1 MLGNNIAVIF
11 WDGEPLNE
19 ISAARLHRVFAGLT
33 SSKEIE
39 IKVFEGND
47 IAALAVQAATQ
58 EAPREDTVK
67 NACIFMG
74 TFFKEQLSMASSV
87 ERHVNFSIALGRELT
102 NARTTGTNPQLNAA
116 VEILSNNPVPTKYRK
131 EYNLS
136 ADIIEIIKAIDKTV
150 PNR

>member
-11 WDGEPLNE
+11 WDGEELNE
-19 ISAARLHRVFAGLT
+19 LSAAKLQATLGSITNSKRVEVRVFE
-33 SSKEIE
+33 K
-39 IKVFEGND
+39 ND
-47 IAALAVQAATQ
+47 IAALVVHAAMQ
-58 EAPREDTVK
+58 EAPKEDPVK

-74 TFFKEQLSMASSV
+74 TFFKKELSMASSV
-87 ERHVNFSIALGRELT
+87 EQHVNFSIALGRELT

-116 VEILSNNPVPTKYRK
+116 VEILSNNPVPNKYKK

-136 ADIIEIIKAIDKTV
+136 ADIIEIVKAIDKTV

>member
-11 WDGEPLNE
+11 WDGEPLND
-19 ISAARLHRVFAGLT
+19 ITATQLHRAFARLT
-33 SSKEIE
+33 NSNEIE
-39 IKVFEGND
+39 MKVFEGND
-47 IAALAVQAATQ
+47 IATLAVHATTQ
-58 EAPREDTVK
+58 EAPKEDPVK

-74 TFFKEQLSMASSV
+74 TFFNKELSMASPV
-87 ERHVNFSIALGRELT
+87 ERHVNFSIALSKELV

-116 VEILSNNPVPTKYRK
+116 VEILSNNPVPSKYRK
-131 EYNLS
+131 QYNLS

>member
-19 ISAARLHRVFAGLT
+19 ISAAQLHRAFAKLT
-33 SSKEIE
+33 NSKEIE

-47 IAALAVQAATQ
+47 IAALAVQAVTQ
-58 EAPREDTVK
+58 EAPKEDPVK

-74 TFFKEQLSMASSV
+74 TFFNKQLSMASSV

-116 VEILSNNPVPTKYRK
+116 VEILSNNPIPSKYRK

>member
-19 ISAARLHRVFAGLT
+19 ISAAKLQATLSSITNSKRVEVRVFE
-33 SSKEIE
+33 K
-39 IKVFEGND
+39 ND
-47 IAALAVQAATQ
+47 IAALVVHATTQ
-58 EAPREDTVK
+58 EAPREDPVK

-74 TFFKEQLSMASSV
+74 TFFKKQLSMASSV
-87 ERHVNFSIALGRELT
+87 ERHVNFSIALGKELT

>member
-19 ISAARLHRVFAGLT
+19 ISAARLHRVFADLT
-33 SSKEIE
+33 SSKKIE

-58 EAPREDTVK
+58 EAPEEDPVK

-74 TFFKEQLSMASSV
+74 TFFKKQLSMASSV

>member
-11 WDGEPLNE
+11 WDGEELNE
-19 ISAARLHRVFAGLT
+19 LSAAKLQATLGSVTNSKRVEVRVFE
-33 SSKEIE
+33 K
-39 IKVFEGND
+39 ND
-47 IAALAVQAATQ
+47 ITALVVHAATQ
-58 EAPREDTVK
+58 EAPKEDPVK

-74 TFFKEQLSMASSV
+74 TFFKKELSMASSV

-116 VEILSNNPVPTKYRK
+116 VEILSNNPVPNKYKK

-136 ADIIEIIKAIDKTV
+136 ADIIEIVKAIDKTV

>member
-19 ISAARLHRVFAGLT
+19 ISATQLHRAFAKLT
-33 SSKEIE
+33 NSKEIE

-58 EAPREDTVK
+58 EAPKEDPVK

-74 TFFKEQLSMASSV
+74 TFFNKELSMASSV

-116 VEILSNNPVPTKYRK
+116 VEILSNNPVPNKYKK

-136 ADIIEIIKAIDKTV
+136 ADIIEIVKAIDKTV

>member
-58 EAPREDTVK
+58 EAPNEDPVK

-136 ADIIEIIKAIDKTV
+136 TDIIEIIKAIDKTV

>member
-58 EAPREDTVK
+58 EAPNEDPVK

>member
-11 WDGEPLNE
+11 WDGEELNNV
-19 ISAARLHRVFAGLT
+19 SAAQLQAALGGLT
-33 SSKEIE
+33 KSKRVE
-39 IKVFEGND
+39 IKVFEENE
-47 IAALAVQAATQ
+47 IAIMAVHAATQ
-58 EAPREDTVK
+58 DPPKEDPVK
-67 NACIFMG
+67 NACIFIR
-74 TFFKEQLSMASSV
+74 TLFNKELSLASPV
-87 ERHVNFSIALGRELT
+87 NKHVHFSIALGRELT

-116 VEILSNNPVPTKYRK
+116 VEILSNNPVPTKYKK

>member
-1 MLGNNIAVIF
+1 
-11 WDGEPLNE
+11 
-19 ISAARLHRVFAGLT
+19 
-33 SSKEIE
+33 
-39 IKVFEGND
+39 
-47 IAALAVQAATQ
+47 
-58 EAPREDTVK
+58 
-67 NACIFMG
+67 
-74 TFFKEQLSMASSV
+74 MASSV
-87 ERHVNFSIALGRELT
+87 ERHVNFSIALGKELT